1 MTCDLLALFARQQ
14 EVDLTAVC
22 RALAECA
29 DAAGAIVFASDG
41 ELLTVAAAVPGD
53 RRAQAALSLPV
64 GFGVTGLVARNGQPV
79 LLEDDSP
86 RNPAY
91 RQLLALGPTG
101 HVARMCLPARGGDG
115 ATAGVVALH
124 REPGRP
130 FSLDDVA
137 RLQPWVD
144 LLGLWLQNRQLLA
157 AVHDHRSDRDQL
169 IAQAISA
176 QEAERRRI
184 AFDLHDGVTTA
195 LASMSFHLSAAE
207 LSLSEPESEAADPTA
222 RARSEIAAATTLAN
236 LAYAQTRAAI
246 SGLHS
251 LVLDDLGLV
260 AALESLTQTAPQ
272 LDVEFRADPAEAFAD
287 VPDHCAAALY
297 RIAQEA
303 ISNTVRHARASRAVL
318 SLRRVSDLVV
328 LGVTDDGVGF
338 DPKEKQDARA
348 AIDEPVGATGHFGL
362 SSIAERCA
370 LVGAS
375 LRIESMPG
383 HGTAVIVELPLSSTV
398 PAPSAS

>member
-1 MTCDLLALFARQQ
+1 MSCDLLALFAQPQ
-14 EVDLTAVC
+14 EVDLAQVC
-22 RALAECA
+22 RAFAECA
-29 DAAGAIVFASDG
+29 DAAGAIVFGSDG
-41 ELLTVAAAVPGD
+41 EELTVAAAFPGD

-79 LLEDDSP
+79 LLDDDSP

-91 RQLLALGPTG
+91 RALLRLGPSG

-115 ATAGVVALH
+115 STSGVVAVH
-124 REPGRP
+124 REPERP
-130 FSLDDVA
+130 FSRDDLD

-207 LSLSEPESEAADPTA
+207 LTLSEPESEAGDPTA
-222 RARSEIAAATTLAN
+222 RARAEIAAATALAN

-272 LDVEFRADPAEAFAD
+272 LDVEFRADPAEAFSD

-303 ISNTVRHARASRAVL
+303 LSNTVRHARASRAVL

-338 DPKEKQDARA
+338 DLKQKQDERA
-348 AIDEPVGATGHFGL
+348 VIDEPAGVAGHFGL

-383 HGTAVIVELPLSSTV
+383 HGTAVIVELPLSSS
-398 PAPSAS
+398 APETG

>member
-1 MTCDLLALFARQQ
+1 MSSDLAALLGQP

-22 RALAECA
+22 RAFAELL
-29 DAAGAIVFASDG
+29 DAAGAIVFVSDG
-41 ELLTVAAAVPGD
+41 EELTVGAAYPGE
-53 RRAQAALSLPV
+53 RSAESVLRIPV
-64 GFGVTGLVARNGQPV
+64 GYGVTGLVARNGQPV
-79 LLEDDSP
+79 LLADDSP
-86 RNPAY
+86 RNAAH
-91 RQLLALGPTG
+91 RQLLHLGPTG
-101 HVARMCLPARGGDG
+101 HVARLCVPALGGDG
-115 ATAGVVALH
+115 SAHGVVALH
-124 REPGRP
+124 RTPDRP
-130 FSLDDVA
+130 FTPDDLD
-137 RLQPWVD
+137 RLQPWVH
-144 LLGLWLQNRQLLA
+144 LLGLRLQNVRLLA

-207 LSLSEPESEAADPTA
+207 LSLSEPQAESGDPRERA
-222 RARSEIAAATTLAN
+222 RAEIAAATTLAN

-260 AALESLTQTAPQ
+260 AALESLAQTAPQ
-272 LDVEFRADPAEAFAD
+272 LDVEFRTDPTEAFAD

-303 ISNTVRHARASRAVL
+303 ISNAVRHARASRAVL

-338 DPKEKQDARA
+338 DPKATREARSGIGEA
-348 AIDEPVGATGHFGL
+348 AAGSGHFGL

-375 LRIESMPG
+375 LRIESVPG
-383 HGTAVIVELPLSSTV
+383 QGTAVIVELPL
-398 PAPSAS
+398 APT

>member
-1 MTCDLLALFARQQ
+1 
-14 EVDLTAVC
+14 
-22 RALAECA
+22 
-29 DAAGAIVFASDG
+29 
-41 ELLTVAAAVPGD
+41 
-53 RRAQAALSLPV
+53 
-64 GFGVTGLVARNGQPV
+64 
-79 LLEDDSP
+79 
-86 RNPAY
+86 
-91 RQLLALGPTG
+91 
-101 HVARMCLPARGGDG
+101 
-115 ATAGVVALH
+115 
-124 REPGRP
+124 
-130 FSLDDVA
+130 
-137 RLQPWVD
+137 
-144 LLGLWLQNRQLLA
+144 
-157 AVHDHRSDRDQL
+157 
-169 IAQAISA
+169 
-176 QEAERRRI
+176 
-184 AFDLHDGVTTA
+184 
-195 LASMSFHLSAAE
+195 MSFHLSAAE
-207 LSLSEPESEAADPTA
+207 LTLSEPESEADDPTA

-338 DPKEKQDARA
+338 DPKEKQEARA

-398 PAPSAS
+398 PPPSAS

>member
-1 MTCDLLALFARQQ
+1 MTCDLLALFAQQQ

-29 DAAGAIVFASDG
+29 NAAGAIVFASDG

-115 ATAGVVALH
+115 ATSGVVALH

-157 AVHDHRSDRDQL
+157 AVHDHRSDRDRL

-207 LSLSEPESEAADPTA
+207 LSLSEPESEAEDPTA
-222 RARSEIAAATTLAN
+222 RARTEIAAATTLAN

-272 LDVEFRADPAEAFAD
+272 LDVEFRADPPEAFAD

-398 PAPSAS
+398 PPPSAS

>member
-1 MTCDLLALFARQQ
+1 VTCDLLALFAQQQ

-272 LDVEFRADPAEAFAD
+272 LDVEFRADPPEAFAD

-338 DPKEKQDARA
+338 DPKQKQEARA

>member
-29 DAAGAIVFASDG
+29 EAAGSIVFASDG

-338 DPKEKQDARA
+338 DPKQKQEARA